1 MPLSRPVP
9 LRLSAE
15 QLTWLDLWRGAHM
28 SRSTAIR
35 IIIQKELERSKQNQ
49 ESQDK

>member
-15 QLTWLDLWRGAHM
+15 QLTWLDLWRGTHM

-35 IIIQKELERSKQNQ
+35 LIIQKELERSQTSH
-49 ESQDK
+49 EPQDK